1 MKRAA
6 IVILC
11 IFIGVL
17 SSAASLCLYRPAP
30 RFMLQIVG
38 SQNNF
43 HQVLK
48 PGVLP
53 TIPIRRASLSDLPA
67 SIQSIEISDEGPGIR
82 GWVPRDQRHIIARV
96 LAWLKTAA
104 PYEGKIPLSP
114 TVITTDY
121 VGPSQLHLTTP
132 DHRHLSIYPAYYC
145 IVSKQNAWTE
155 VQANY
160 IPDVIVLWSPT
171 GVSYF
176 KSAQLYG
183 WLKTDQWKMEF
194 VPE

>member
-1 MKRAA
+1 LTITLEQPKEKRDGMVKRAT

-11 IFIGVL
+11 IFIAIL
-17 SSAASLCLYRPAP
+17 ASAVSLRLYRPVPATGP
-30 RFMLQIVG
+30 
-38 SQNNF
+38 
-43 HQVLK
+43 QVAGATPAK
-48 PGVLP
+48 QP
-53 TIPIRRASLSDLPA
+53 SLADLPA
-67 SIQSIEISDEGPGIR
+67 AILSLGISDEGPCIR
-82 GWVPRDQRHIIARV
+82 GWAPRDQQHIIARV
-96 LAWLKTAA
+96 LAWLKTTA
-104 PYEGKIPLSP
+104 PYEGKIPPSP
-114 TVITTDY
+114 TAITTDY

-132 DHRHLSIYPAYYC
+132 DHRHLSIYPAYYYT
-145 IVSKQNAWTE
+145 VSKQNGWTE

-176 KSAQLYG
+176 KSAQLYV